1 MVFNLIVILGL
12 LLIFFFLLLAVAA
25 GVGYFIYANRRKKS
39 EPEVKAQGEMPA
51 QD

>member
-1 MVFNLIVILGL
+1 MLNLTILLGL

-25 GVGYFIYANRRKKS
+25 GVGYLIYANRKS
-39 EPEVKAQGEMPA
+39 QSETKQKTPEEVSE